1 MAGRSFT
8 ITPRLMRASL
18 LLLAALAACAPR
30 EKDRIALVGG
40 NIIDVNGGSVL
51 RDGVIVIYQGKVE
64 TVSPREGFKI
74 PKTAE
79 EVDVSGKWIIPGLID
94 SHVHSSRW
102 SLPRFLAFG
111 ITSVRDTHGN
121 MDSIL
126 ALREE
131 ASLGGNAWPR
141 VYSAGAMIDGA
152 PATYGD
158 ATEVKTAAQARRAVD
173 ARAVA
178 GVDFIKTYTRITPEL
193 FKALLDEANALNL
206 KVTAHLGLTD
216 AETASRLGVA
226 SIEHMTGIP
235 EAANPRG
242 AEKLYAEH
250 RASFFRGWNAF
261 EKSWAT
267 LDSTSLARVAATL
280 VDRKVILIPTLV
292 LHDTFSRLDDP
303 AVLLDPDLKSVPD
316 SEIKRWNL
324 PDLKARAGWTDA
336 DYVAFRAA
344 RPMQD
349 LFVREFRVAG
359 GVIAAGTDAT
369 NQMLPPGPTLHTE
382 MALLVNAGL
391 TPSDALRAATING
404 ARLLGA
410 DSIGTLAAGKVA
422 DLVVLD
428 ADPLADIRN
437 TRQVSRVMVRGLLY
451 DADSIRKTW

>member
-1 MAGRSFT
+1 
-8 ITPRLMRASL
+8 
-18 LLLAALAACAPR
+18 
-30 EKDRIALVGG
+30 
-40 NIIDVNGGSVL
+40 
-51 RDGVIVIYQGKVE
+51 
-64 TVSPREGFKI
+64 
-74 PKTAE
+74 
-79 EVDVSGKWIIPGLID
+79 
-94 SHVHSSRW
+94 
-102 SLPRFLAFG
+102 
-111 ITSVRDTHGN
+111 
-121 MDSIL
+121 
-126 ALREE
+126 
-131 ASLGGNAWPR
+131 

-242 AEKLYAEH
+242 AEKLYVEH

>member
-1 MAGRSFT
+1 MS
-8 ITPRLMRASL
+8 IP
-18 LLLAALAACAPR
+18 P
-30 EKDRIALVGG
+30 VG
-40 NIIDVNGGSVL
+40 
-51 RDGVIVIYQGKVE
+51 
-64 TVSPREGFKI
+64 PC
-74 PKTAE
+74 
-79 EVDVSGKWIIPGLID
+79 
-94 SHVHSSRW
+94 
-102 SLPRFLAFG
+102 PRFVAYG

-267 LDSTSLARVAATL
+267 LDSTNLARVAATL
-280 VDRKVILIPTLV
+280 VDRNVILIPTLV

-336 DYVAFRAA
+336 DYVAFRAS

-349 LFVREFRVAG
+349 LFVRIPG
-359 GVIAAGTDAT
+359 GGRSDRGGHRRDQPDASTGTDAAYRD
-369 NQMLPPGPTLHTE
+369 G
-382 MALLVNAGL
+382 
-391 TPSDALRAATING
+391 
-404 ARLLGA
+404 
-410 DSIGTLAAGKVA
+410 AAGERGTHPERRPSRRDDQRRPA
-422 DLVVLD
+422 PRRRFHRD
-428 ADPLADIRN
+428 AGCGQGGGPGH
-437 TRQVSRVMVRGLLY
+437 SRCGSARRY
-451 DADSIRKTW
+451 PQYRDR

>member
-1 MAGRSFT
+1 
-8 ITPRLMRASL
+8 
-18 LLLAALAACAPR
+18 
-30 EKDRIALVGG
+30 
-40 NIIDVNGGSVL
+40 
-51 RDGVIVIYQGKVE
+51 
-64 TVSPREGFKI
+64 
-74 PKTAE
+74 
-79 EVDVSGKWIIPGLID
+79 
-94 SHVHSSRW
+94 
-102 SLPRFLAFG
+102 
-111 ITSVRDTHGN
+111 
-121 MDSIL
+121 
-126 ALREE
+126 
-131 ASLGGNAWPR
+131 
-141 VYSAGAMIDGA
+141 
-152 PATYGD
+152 
-158 ATEVKTAAQARRAVD
+158 
-173 ARAVA
+173 VA

-267 LDSTSLARVAATL
+267 LDSTNLARVAATL
-280 VDRKVILIPTLV
+280 VDRNVILIPTLV

-336 DYVAFRAA
+336 DYVAFRAS

-391 TPSDALRAATING
+391 TPSDALRAATVNG

-410 DSIGTLAAGKVA
+410 DSIGTLACGQGGGPRHSRRESARRYPQYQTGEPGDGAGPVVRRGFNPENLVGHVA
-422 DLVVLD
+422 ASPAVGVARRHVVVCS
-428 ADPLADIRN
+428 LAR
-437 TRQVSRVMVRGLLY
+437 RPAPPGRG
-451 DADSIRKTW
+451 SG